1 MAHTPQLLVLPTP
14 SGREPI
20 PATYAP
26 GAKAFNS
33 AYDQCVGGKYEAAAE
48 GFLEAA
54 GIMTAPKGH
63 QYENSMKAA
72 RGVAYHNAWEGFQAA
87 GKADAGKSKL
97 EKAAK
102 ADEALAAEI
111 KKLLKA

>member
-1 MAHTPQLLVLPTP
+1 MFHA
-14 SGREPI
+14 
-20 PATYAP
+20 
-26 GAKAFNS
+26 
-33 AYDQCVGGKYEAAAE
+33 AYDQAVGGKYEVAAN

-54 GIMTAPKGH
+54 GILVAPKGN
-63 QYENSMKAA
+63 QYENSMRAA

-87 GKADAGKSKL
+87 GKAEAGKEKL

-111 KKLLKA
+111 KKLLKG